1 MTVSVST
8 EISGDVTVTV
18 QVARKPPSKVLTV
31 IMAVPAETA
40 LTVPI
45 SSTVATVSLSDAQR
59 TSLIVAF
66 SGDTDGIRK
75 KFLRSSEIFQ
85 ADPTGCF
92 LRKYVPELFPWCR
105 KKLLFFL
112 RIHLQESRFLYQG
125 SGFLECRYCR
135 FSEVRGISL

>member
-66 SGDTDGIRK
+66 SGDTDGIREK
-75 KFLRSSEIFQ
+75 VSPVIRDF
-85 ADPTGCF
+85 
-92 LRKYVPELFPWCR
+92 
-105 KKLLFFL
+105 
-112 RIHLQESRFLYQG
+112 
-125 SGFLECRYCR
+125 SG
-135 FSEVRGISL
+135 